1 MKQRSDV
8 SVHYV
13 EGKGFIKGKRYNNT
27 LRFGG
32 IPFALPLTSVLR
44 WKKAQALPRD
54 YMYGSQEEPT
64 DFTGLSA
71 ECPQSGKSITSE
83 DILQCNVW
91 IPLGPPPKGDWP
103 VWIYI
108 HGGFLQWG
116 SPNKE
121 DPSDLLSETDV
132 HCIIVAPTYRLNVF
146 GFLASHELRQEAS
159 ISGETFGNLGF
170 WDQRLAIEWTYK
182 NITGFGGNKNNITV
196 GGLSAGAY
204 STFHQLAHEIA
215 LPDDRAIIRRVVLFS
230 NGPGLPPKSLHE
242 VQSHF
247 DMLLAVLGIPH
258 NIDGRSKLA
267 RLRALPVED
276 LVAATSQIPENSFR
290 AVTDGHWV
298 RESLFHEIEDGRFAE
313 VMLRRGVKILIGD
326 LPDENNVYKMVQPPF
341 SYDTLIKRLSV
352 EYPEAA
358 SRKLAKLYCPG
369 RQPPGD
375 GDWTET
381 FGHMYADMQVHV
393 TARGFLAALSRT
405 LPLSSILRY
414 RINWRTKSVDKIA
427 PPEMG
432 VCHGSDLSIWFYG
445 NGSDLLPD
453 ERIMI
458 RKFLEPFAAFLNDN
472 EYEYGT
478 GSISEARAIQPDM
491 SIAIVKDKDWQRC
504 QRIWQSLQ
512 SLGISHL

>member
-1 MKQRSDV
+1 MAHRGDV
-8 SVHYV
+8 SVHHV
-13 EGKGFIKGKRYNNT
+13 KHKGFIQGRRYNNT

-32 IPFALPLTSVLR
+32 VPFAIPLTSALR
-44 WKKAQALPRD
+44 WTKAQALPQN
-54 YMYGSQEEPT
+54 YVYGSREKPT

-71 ECPQSGKSITSE
+71 ECPQSGKSTTSE

-91 IPLGPPPKGDWP
+91 VPVGPPSGGGWP

-132 HCIIVAPTYRLNVF
+132 RCIIVAPTYRLNVF
-146 GFLASHELRQEAS
+146 GFLASHELKQEAS
-159 ISGETFGNLGF
+159 SSGGTFGNLGF
-170 WDQRLAIEWTYK
+170 WDQRLAIEWTSE

-204 STFHQLAHEIA
+204 STFHQLAHEIP
-215 LPDDRAIIRRVVLFS
+215 LPDDQAIIRRVVLFS
-230 NGPGLPPKSLHE
+230 NGPGLPPKSLPE

-247 DMLLAVLGIPH
+247 DMLLTVLGIPH
-258 NIDGRSKLA
+258 DIDAKHKLA
-267 RLRALPVED
+267 RLRALPVKD
-276 LVAATSQIPENSFR
+276 LVAATTQIPENSFR
-290 AVTDGHWV
+290 AVTDGKWV

-326 LPDENNVYKMVQPPF
+326 LPDENNVYKMVQPPS
-341 SYDTLIKRLSV
+341 SYDSLVRRLSV

-369 RQPPGD
+369 GHPPEGS
-375 GDWTET
+375 DWTET
-381 FGHMYADMQVHV
+381 FGHIYADMQVHV
-393 TARGFLAALSRT
+393 TARGLLAALFRT

-414 RINWRTKSVDKIA
+414 RINWRTKSVDEIA

-432 VCHGSDLSIWFYG
+432 VCHGSDLSIWLYG
-445 NGSDLLPD
+445 NGSGLLPD
-453 ERIMI
+453 EQIVI
-458 RKFLEPFAAFLNDN
+458 QKFLEPFAAFLKGE

-478 GSISEARAIQPDM
+478 GGIEEARAIQPDM
-491 SIAIVKDKDWQRC
+491 SIAIVKDKDWKRC
-504 QRIWQSLQ
+504 QRVWQNLQ
-512 SLGISHL
+512 SSGMSHL

>member
-1 MKQRSDV
+1 MVPRGDV
-8 SVHYV
+8 CVYHV
-13 EGKGFIKGKRYNNT
+13 EHKGFIQGRRYNNT

-32 IPFALPLTSVLR
+32 IPFAIPLTSAQR
-44 WKKAQALPRD
+44 WCKAQALPGHHA
-54 YMYGSQEEPT
+54 YGPPEKPT

-71 ECPQSGKSITSE
+71 ECPQSGNSATSE
-83 DILQCNVW
+83 DVLQCNVW
-91 IPLGPPPKGDWP
+91 VPVGPPPSGGWP

-132 HCIIVAPTYRLNVF
+132 RCIVVAPTYRLNVF
-146 GFLASHELRQEAS
+146 GFLASHELKQEAS
-159 ISGETFGNLGF
+159 SSGGSFGNFGF
-170 WDQRLAIEWTYK
+170 WDQRLAIEWTFE
-182 NITGFGGNKNNITV
+182 NITGFGGNQYNITV

-215 LPDDRAIIRRVVLFS
+215 LPDDQAIIRRVVLFS

-258 NIDGRSKLA
+258 DIDAKSKLA

-276 LVAATSQIPENSFR
+276 LVVATTKIPENSFR
-290 AVTDGHWV
+290 AVTDGKWV
-298 RESLFHEIEDGRFAE
+298 RESLFHEIEDGRFAQ
-313 VMLRRGVKILIGD
+313 VMLHRGVKILIGD
-326 LPDENNVYKMVQPPF
+326 LPDENNVYKKVQPPS
-341 SYDTLIKRLSV
+341 SYESLVRRLAV
-352 EYPEAA
+352 EYPEVA

-369 RQPPGD
+369 GHPAEGS
-375 GDWTET
+375 DWMET
-381 FGHMYADMQVHV
+381 FGHIYADMQVHV
-393 TARGFLAALSRT
+393 TQRGLLAAISRT
-405 LPLSSILRY
+405 LPLSDILRY
-414 RINWRTKSVDKIA
+414 RINWRTKSVDNIG

-432 VCHGSDLSIWFYG
+432 VFHGSDLSIWFYG
-445 NGSDLLPD
+445 NRSGLPPD
-453 ERIMI
+453 EQSTI
-458 RKFLEPFAAFLNDN
+458 RKFLEPFAAFLKGE

-478 GSISEARAIQPDM
+478 GSIDEARTIQPDM
-491 SIAIVKDKDWQRC
+491 SIAIVKDKEWQRC

-512 SLGISHL
+512 SLRMSRL